1 MIIMINLLSS
11 ELYKLKKSKSFRIA
25 AILTVLFA
33 WFAEAAD
40 IIMRRAYPQGM
51 AASSTSYAYT
61 LNIVRQLFA
70 NTNAIIYVTIF
81 ICIFVLGD
89 YTSGAI
95 KNYVG
100 KGYRREEV
108 YLAKFLVTEFGAVML
123 YLLTAAA
130 AFAGGIVCY
139 GTEQMDGAFYLDFI
153 SYLSMHILYLTG
165 YTAIIVL
172 VCGMARNMAAGI
184 IVSMLGIML
193 MSNVLVQAA
202 DMVMHYLGADFMV
215 SQYWITTVM
224 ASCPVT
230 EIPAQ
235 FITSSGVTTAVWLI
249 AALVGGMLWFSRRDV
264 S

>member
-1 MIIMINLLSS
+1 MINLLSS
-11 ELYKLKKSKSFRIA
+11 ELFKLKKSKSFRIA

-40 IIMRRAYPQGM
+40 VIVKRAYPQGM
-51 AASSTSYAYT
+51 AAYSTPYADT
-61 LNIVRQLFA
+61 LDIVRQLFA

-89 YTSGAI
+89 YTCGAI

-100 KGYRREEV
+100 KGYRREEI

-123 YLLTAAA
+123 YLLTAVA

-139 GTEQMDGAFYLDFI
+139 GTEQLDGAFYHDFI
-153 SYLSMHILYLTG
+153 SYLSLHILYLTG

-172 VCGMARNMAAGI
+172 VCGMARNMAVGI
-184 IVSMLGIML
+184 IVSMLGVML

-202 DMVMHYLGADFMV
+202 DMVIRYFGADFAV
-215 SQYWITTVM
+215 SEYWITTVI
-224 ASCPVT
+224 SGCPVT

-235 FITSSGVTTAVWLI
+235 FITSSGMTTVVWLI
-249 AALVGGMLWFSRRDV
+249 AAMVGGMLWFSRRDV